1 MMDWATNYGLL
12 ATEKRDSLYRFRL
25 AARVYR
31 WDSNSSHNSLH
42 WLSNSCIWGI
52 SRHAPGPPG
61 RLLAYSPLGG
71 YSSNLVMTL
80 GAVLIAPRLWRW

>member
-52 SRHAPGPPG
+52 SRHAPWASWEA
-61 RLLAYSPLGG
+61 LSLF
-71 YSSNLVMTL
+71 T
-80 GAVLIAPRLWRW
+80 PRGLF